1 MSPDIEIEG
10 MIAFWIKEELK
21 VFDLVSLASP
31 AASARAVWPHS
42 LDSRLSSPSHDH
54 HLLFLLLLLPEL
66 SSPSGPVEGP
76 GSNNRYQSF
85 MEHSLHSM

>member
-31 AASARAVWPHS
+31 AACARAVWPHS
-42 LDSRLSSPSHDH
+42 LGSRLSSPSHDH

-76 GSNNRYQSF
+76 GSSNRF